1 MKKGGFRRGLLLHKN
16 ETVRSLRRSR
26 LGVLG
31 LPHPSEFMH
40 YWCGIADSLGDIEHM
55 AVVGEIDSPSRAA
68 DPCHD
73 TAGGAGSFF
82 VEGFENVVAE
92 ER

>member
-1 MKKGGFRRGLLLHKN
+1 M
-16 ETVRSLRRSR
+16 
-26 LGVLG
+26 LG
-31 LPHPSEFMH
+31 LSYPSEFMH
-40 YWCGIADSLGDIEHM
+40 NWCGIADSRGDIEHM
-55 AVVGEIDSPSRAA
+55 AVVGEIDSLSRAA

-73 TAGGAGSFF
+73 TAGGAGSFL